1 MEREL
6 LIRQTKLLFP
16 EVEDWTIEMAV
27 DAYIKGE
34 GELPEISEDEAME
47 VKNNMF
53 QGLEYNTI

>member
-6 LIRQTKLLFP
+6 LIRQTRLLFP

-27 DAYIKGE
+27 DAYIKCE
-34 GELPEISEDEAME
+34 GQLPEISEDEAMK